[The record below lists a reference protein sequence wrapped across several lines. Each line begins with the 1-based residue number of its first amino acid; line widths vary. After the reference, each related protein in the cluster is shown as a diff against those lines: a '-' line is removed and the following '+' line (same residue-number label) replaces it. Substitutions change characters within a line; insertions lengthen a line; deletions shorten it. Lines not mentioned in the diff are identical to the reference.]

1 MNLIAFIFS
10 SAMAMAAPEAP
21 QTHSSVEAKAV
32 PAGENMRLEFKINA
46 GNGLHVNQDAPWT
59 LELKEAPGLSF
70 SQMKWNKA
78 ALDKALPGFSATTTA
93 KPSQT
98 KGVVSYT
105 LTAFVCTDDKKLCY
119 RDILKGEL
127 PWQKP

>member
-10 SAMAMAAPEAP
+10 SAMSLAAPEAP

-32 PAGENMRLEFKINA
+32 PVGENLRLDFKVIA
-46 GNGLHVNQDAPWT
+46 ADGLHVNQDAPWS

-78 ALDKALPGFSATTTA
+78 ALDKALPGFSTTTNA
-93 KPSQT
+93 KPNQA
-98 KGVVSYT
+98 KGVVNYT
-105 LTAFVCTDDKKLCY
+105 LTAFVCTDDKKLCH